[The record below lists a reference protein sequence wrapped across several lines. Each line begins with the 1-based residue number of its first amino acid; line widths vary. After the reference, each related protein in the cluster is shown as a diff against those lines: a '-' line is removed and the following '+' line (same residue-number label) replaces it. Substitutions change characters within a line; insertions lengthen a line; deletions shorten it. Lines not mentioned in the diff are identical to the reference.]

1 MAEVLIPD
9 LEQGDGNPTIIVRV
23 SRLCEYRDQN
33 DETIVHNISLVLLDK
48 KVPSR
53 NSSANCYPYINV
65 FSLSNSKSKQGA
77 SIVAYIY
84 PPLDVVFGPIITEGK
99 VYRLTFYRVRPCSR
113 NYRPVNN
120 RMSINFTK
128 WTTLEEHLDVP
139 ADFPCYAYS
148 PTPYNE
154 LRSHVDRKDS
164 FTGTIIPTPLFLMI
178 DCSSLHIGILCF
190 LIWSFCDRCYWSHYW
205 GVISDNCSEKDQ
217 GWWQPKEE
225 CLHPQHRV
233 SASPHLFLN
242 ILTPFI

>member
-1 MAEVLIPD
+1 MPNCLLLCLQMAEVLIPD

-23 SRLCEYRDQN
+23 SRLWEYRDQN

-190 LIWSFCDRCYWSHYW
+190 LI
-205 GVISDNCSEKDQ
+205 
-217 GWWQPKEE
+217 
-225 CLHPQHRV
+225 
-233 SASPHLFLN
+233 
-242 ILTPFI
+242 